1 MSYENYTHRQNVRD
15 AEYRRAY
22 EAWVASLSA
31 EEKAK
36 LAEAGVAHADV
47 PKDAHGQRQNAS
59 DLSAASYAPD
69 MASQIDPA
77 PTAIADNAE
86 LRADTLA
93 SFCAR
98 IRSAPNPLLVF
109 DAICFATGVLSLD
122 GLSQTALAKRH
133 RVSRAAFSKIA
144 TQWCKTFGLTPSRG
158 MKSEKARMVYSQLTR
173 AKWDERNRRQSR

>member
-1 MSYENYTHRQNVRD
+1 MSCENYAQRQNVRD

-22 EAWVASLSA
+22 EAWVASLPA

-36 LAEAGVAHADV
+36 LAEVGLAHADV

-69 MASQIDPA
+69 IAAQIDPTPSA
-77 PTAIADNAE
+77 ADNAE

-133 RVSRAAFSKIA
+133 GVSRAAFSKIA

-158 MKSEKARMVYSQLTR
+158 MKSEKARVVYAQLTR
-173 AKWDERNRRQSR
+173 AKWYERSRRQSR

>member
-1 MSYENYTHRQNVRD
+1 MSYENYAQRQNVRD
-15 AEYRRAY
+15 AEYSRAY
-22 EAWVASLSA
+22 EAWVASLPA

-36 LAEAGVAHADV
+36 LAEVGLAHADV

-69 MASQIDPA
+69 IAAQIDPTPSA
-77 PTAIADNAE
+77 ADNAE

-133 RVSRAAFSKIA
+133 GVSRAAFSKIA

-158 MKSEKARMVYSQLTR
+158 MKSEKARVVYAQLTR
-173 AKWDERNRRQSR
+173 AKWYERSRRQSR

>member
-1 MSYENYTHRQNVRD
+1 MSYENYGQRQNVRD

-22 EAWVASLSA
+22 EAWVASLPA

-36 LAEAGVAHADV
+36 LAEVGLAHADV

-69 MASQIDPA
+69 IAAQIDPTPSA
-77 PTAIADNAE
+77 ADNAE

-133 RVSRAAFSKIA
+133 GVSRAAFSKIA

-158 MKSEKARMVYSQLTR
+158 MKSEKARVVYAQLTR
-173 AKWDERNRRQSR
+173 AKWYERSRRQSR